1 MSSPTIAPSRQVTLP
16 SRAIPLSWV
25 LLLALLVHG
34 PLLLMQLPNGSYDAD
49 FHKFFAAHYAQH
61 WFNPWND
68 KWFTGFSQTTYPPM
82 EQQWMAMFS
91 HVMGLNLAYSL
102 VQLIAILLLPIGV
115 FRYARIWV
123 SERAASYAA
132 IGSVLLGSLS
142 FLVYEAGQLS
152 TTWAAPLYLLALAYF
167 YEWMRDARFLALLKA
182 LALTMAAAS
191 AHHVTLLFASVIF
204 AIPVFF
210 TALIDRKREGADSTI
225 AGVVSRAAIYAGL
238 SLAGVIVVLLPY
250 WVALMKN
257 PIKQMPIPHGS
268 RENFF
273 SQGWL
278 AVNYILVPWGALLLA
293 LPFIFSKGLKETR
306 LRPLFFGFWIT
317 MIFALGGTTPLPRM
331 LLGAMAAVVN
341 GLTGKNIH
349 NPFDVLT
356 FERFS
361 FWAGLMALPIVALLA
376 VKLIDRYRTKAIFGL
391 GVLDALTMAM
401 AVAWPVY
408 HPIHDAPFSTAEIV
422 SFLNRDGH
430 DNFRFLTLGFGLGVL
445 AALTMAMAV
454 SWPVYHPIHDAPFS
468 TAEIVSFL
476 NRDGHDKFRFLTLGF
491 GNKMSEVGIYANASS
506 VDGEY
511 NSARLLPEMT
521 QYGSAQLTN
530 SKYYG
535 TNGIESLRAV
545 LKHAD
550 QYGLKWIFVRDTYY
564 EPLLAFAGWR
574 KTEVYDRGNVS
585 LWVKDGIPPAHPTPY
600 GQPPTA
606 MEGLLWGTLP
616 IGSSIL
622 AMFLVL
628 AFPDRRQRRETIEF
642 PLVATEEPLLREA
655 R

>member
-1 MSSPTIAPSRQVTLP
+1 MSSPTIAASRQVSLP

-34 PLLLMQLPNGSYDAD
+34 PLLLMQLPNDSYDAD

-82 EQQWMAMFS
+82 EQQWMALFS
-91 HVMGLNLAYSL
+91 HIMGLNLAYAL

-115 FRYARIWV
+115 YRYARIWV

-132 IGSVLLGSLS
+132 IASVLIGSLS

-152 TTWAAPLYLLALAYF
+152 TTWAAPLYLIALSYF
-167 YEWMRDARFLALLKA
+167 YEWCREGKFMALLKSV
-182 LALTMAAAS
+182 ALTLAAAS

-204 AIPVFF
+204 AIPVFV
-210 TALIDRKREGADSTI
+210 TALIDRKREGADSTV
-225 AGVVSRAAIYAGL
+225 AGVVTRGIIYAAV
-238 SLAGVIVVLLPY
+238 SLAGVIIVLLPY

-278 AVNYILVPWGALLLA
+278 TTNYILVPWGALLLA
-293 LPFIFSKGLKETR
+293 LPFIFYKGLKETR
-306 LRPLFFGFWIT
+306 LRPLFFGFWLT

-331 LLGAMAAVVN
+331 LLGAMASVVN
-341 GLTGKNIH
+341 ALTGKNIH

-361 FWAGLMALPIVALLA
+361 FWASLMALPIVALLA
-376 VKLIDRYRTKAIFGL
+376 LKLVDRYRMKAIFVL
-391 GVLDALTMAM
+391 GALGALSTAA

-408 HPIHDAPFSTAEIV
+408 HPIHDAPFSTAEV
-422 SFLNRDGH
+422 
-430 DNFRFLTLGFGLGVL
+430 
-445 AALTMAMAV
+445 
-454 SWPVYHPIHDAPFS
+454 
-468 TAEIVSFL
+468 VSFL
-476 NRDGHDKFRFLTLGF
+476 NRDGHDKFRYLTLGF
-491 GNKMSEVGIYANASS
+491 GSKMSEVGIYANASS

-535 TNGIESLRAV
+535 TSGIESLRAV

-550 QYGLKWIFVRDTYY
+550 QYGLKWIFVRDPYY

-606 MEGLLWGTLP
+606 LEGLLWGTLP
-616 IGSSIL
+616 IGSSIVAL
-622 AMFLVL
+622 ILMLV
-628 AFPDRRQRRETIEF
+628 FPDRRRTRETIEF
-642 PLVATEEPLLREA
+642 PLVTTEEPLLKEA

>member
-1 MSSPTIAPSRQVTLP
+1 MSSPTIAPGRQVSLP

-25 LLLALLVHG
+25 LLLAILVHG
-34 PLLLMQLPNGSYDAD
+34 SLLLMQLPNNSYDAD

-61 WFNPWND
+61 WFNPWNE

-82 EQQWMAMFS
+82 EQQWMALFS
-91 HVMGLNLAYSL
+91 HIIGLNLAYSL

-115 FRYARIWV
+115 YRYARIWV

-132 IGSVLLGSLS
+132 AGSVLLGSLS
-142 FLVYEAGQLS
+142 SLVYQAGQLS
-152 TTWAAPLYLLALAYF
+152 TTWAAPLYLIALAYF
-167 YEWMRDARFLALLKA
+167 YEWARESRLMALIKA

-204 AIPVFF
+204 AIPVMF
-210 TALIDRKREGADSTI
+210 TAIIDRKRDGLDATLG
-225 AGVVSRAAIYAGL
+225 GVIIRSAIYAGL
-238 SLAGVIVVLLPY
+238 TIAGVIVVLLPY
-250 WVALMKN
+250 WVALMHN

-273 SQGWL
+273 SQWWL
-278 AVNYILVPWGALLLA
+278 TVNYILVPWGALLLA
-293 LPFIFSKGLKETR
+293 LPFIFYKGLKETR
-306 LRPLFFGFWIT
+306 LRPLFFGFWFT
-317 MIFALGGTTPLPRM
+317 MLFALGGTTPFPRA
-331 LLGAMAAVVN
+331 LLGTMAAVVN
-341 GLTGKNIH
+341 AITGKNIR
-349 NPFDVLT
+349 NPFDILT
-356 FERFS
+356 FERFC
-361 FWAGLMALPIVALLA
+361 FWASLMALPIVALLA
-376 VKLIDRYRTKAIFGL
+376 VKLIDRYGNKAAFAL
-391 GVLDALTMAM
+391 GTLGAATMAW

-408 HPIHDAPFSTAEIV
+408 HPIHDAPFSTSEV
-422 SFLNRDGH
+422 
-430 DNFRFLTLGFGLGVL
+430 
-445 AALTMAMAV
+445 
-454 SWPVYHPIHDAPFS
+454 
-468 TAEIVSFL
+468 VSFL
-476 NRDGHDKFRFLTLGF
+476 NRDGHDKFRYLTLGF

-521 QYGSAQLTN
+521 RYGSAQLTN

-550 QYGLKWIFVRDTYY
+550 QYGLKYIFVRDPYY

-574 KTEVYDRGNVS
+574 KTEVYDRGNVT
-585 LWVKDGIPPAHPTPY
+585 LWVKDGIPPAHPMPY
-600 GQPPTA
+600 GTPPTA
-606 MEGLLWGTLP
+606 MEGILWGTLP

-622 AMFLVL
+622 ALVL
-628 AFPDRRQRRETIEF
+628 MLLFPDRRRTRETLKF
-642 PLVATEEPLLREA
+642 PMVESEEPLLREA

>member
-1 MSSPTIAPSRQVTLP
+1 
-16 SRAIPLSWV
+16 
-25 LLLALLVHG
+25 
-34 PLLLMQLPNGSYDAD
+34 
-49 FHKFFAAHYAQH
+49 
-61 WFNPWND
+61 
-68 KWFTGFSQTTYPPM
+68 
-82 EQQWMAMFS
+82 
-91 HVMGLNLAYSL
+91 
-102 VQLIAILLLPIGV
+102 
-115 FRYARIWV
+115 V

-167 YEWMRDARFLALLKA
+167 YDWAREAKFMALLKS

-210 TALIDRKREGADSTI
+210 TALIDRKREGNDATV
-225 AGVVSRAAIYAGL
+225 AGVTTRSAIFAGL
-238 SLAGVIVVLLPY
+238 SLAAVIVVFLPY

-273 SQGWL
+273 SQAWL
-278 AVNYILVPWGALLLA
+278 TTNYILVPWGALLLA
-293 LPFIFSKGLKETR
+293 LPFIFYKGLKETR
-306 LRPLFFGFWIT
+306 LRPLFFGFWLT

-331 LLGAMAAVVN
+331 LLGAMASVVN
-341 GLTGKNIH
+341 ALTGKNIH

-361 FWAGLMALPIVALLA
+361 FWASIMALPIVALLA
-376 VKLIDRYRTKAIFGL
+376 VKLIDRYRMKAVFVL
-391 GVLDALTMAM
+391 GALGAWSTAA

-408 HPIHDAPFSTAEIV
+408 HPIHGEPFDV
-422 SFLNRDGH
+422 SD
-430 DNFRFLTLGFGLGVL
+430 V
-445 AALTMAMAV
+445 
-454 SWPVYHPIHDAPFS
+454 I
-468 TAEIVSFL
+468 SFL
-476 NRDGHDKFRFLTLGF
+476 NRDGHDKFRYLTLGF
-491 GNKMSEVGIYANASS
+491 GSKMSEVGIYANASS

-535 TNGIESLRAV
+535 TSGIESLRAI

-606 MEGLLWGTLP
+606 MEGLLWGTLT

-622 AMFLVL
+622 ALFLVL

>member
-1 MSSPTIAPSRQVTLP
+1 MSSPTIAPSRQVSLP
-16 SRAIPLSWV
+16 GRAVPLSWV

-34 PLLLMQLPNGSYDAD
+34 PLLLMQLPNDSYDAN

-61 WFNPWND
+61 WFNPWNE

-82 EQQWMAMFS
+82 EQQWMALFS
-91 HVMGLNLAYSL
+91 HVMGLDLAYAL

-115 FRYARIWV
+115 YRYARIWV

-132 IGSVLLGSLS
+132 IASVLIGSLS

-152 TTWAAPLYLLALAYF
+152 TTWAAPLYLIALSYF
-167 YEWMRDARFLALLKA
+167 YDWTREGKVMALLKA
-182 LALTMAAAS
+182 VALTLAAAA
-191 AHHVTLLFASVIF
+191 AHHVTLLFASVLF
-204 AIPVFF
+204 TLPVLV
-210 TALIDRKREGADSTI
+210 TALMDRKREGQDST
-225 AGVVSRAAIYAGL
+225 V
-238 SLAGVIVVLLPY
+238 AGVIMRAVIYAALSIGGIFLVLLPY
-250 WVALMKN
+250 WVALIHN

-268 RENFF
+268 RDNFF

-278 AVNYILVPWGALLLA
+278 TVNYILVPWGALLLA
-293 LPFIFSKGLKETR
+293 LPFIFAKGLKESR
-306 LRPLFFGFWIT
+306 LRPLFFGFWLT
-317 MIFALGGTTPLPRM
+317 LIFGLGGTTPVPRM

-341 GLTGKNIH
+341 GITGAHIH
-349 NPFDVLT
+349 NPFDILT

-361 FWAGLMALPIVALLA
+361 FWASLMALPIFALLA
-376 VKLIDRYRTKAIFGL
+376 VKLVDRYGTKAIFTL
-391 GVLDALTMAM
+391 GALGALSTAA

-408 HPIHDAPFSTAEIV
+408 HPIHGAPFDISNVV
-422 SFLNRDGH
+422 SF
-430 DNFRFLTLGFGLGVL
+430 
-445 AALTMAMAV
+445 M
-454 SWPVYHPIHDAPFS
+454 
-468 TAEIVSFL
+468 
-476 NRDGHDKFRFLTLGF
+476 NRDGHDKFRYLTLGF
-491 GNKMSEVGIYANASS
+491 AHKMSEVGIYTNASS

-535 TNGIESLRAV
+535 ASGIESLRAI

-550 QYGLKWIFVRDTYY
+550 QYGLKYIFVRDPYY

-574 KTEVYDRGNVS
+574 KEEVYDHGSVT

-600 GQPPTA
+600 GTPPTA
-606 MEGLLWGTLP
+606 MEGFLWGTLP

-622 AMFLVL
+622 ALVL
-628 AFPDRRQRRETIEF
+628 VMAFPDKRRLQEPIEF
-642 PLVATEEPLLREA
+642 PLAETEEPLLREA